1 MIKSMTG
8 FGRSEIERGNRKIT
22 VEIKSVNH
30 RFLENSIKMPKK
42 LNIFEA
48 RIRDTIKKYA
58 SRGKIDVFITYE
70 DNSESNVSLKFNESI
85 AREYMN
91 IFRQMEE
98 RFNIRNDITVGALS
112 RYPEVITMEESQE
125 DEEELWNFINEAIEE
140 ACKGLADTRIIEGE
154 NLKNDLLL
162 KLDHMEEL
170 VSYIETKNPQI
181 IEDYKKKLE
190 AKMEE
195 ILSDADIDKNR
206 IASEVIIYA
215 DKVCVDEET
224 VRLRSHIEHARKCL
238 NEDGGIGRKMDFIAQ
253 EMNRE
258 ANTTLSKANN
268 IEISNAAIDLKTEML
283 ARIGVFLYN
292 NLYTYVVCVP
302 TGIYRLENRDER
314 ERFITCNFRFLR
326 SWKGN
331 CS

>member
-58 SRGKIDVFITYE
+58 SRGMIDVFITYE
-70 DNSESNVSLKFNESI
+70 DNSESYVSLKFNESI

-268 IEISNAAIDLKTEML
+268 IEISNAAIDLKTE
-283 ARIGVFLYN
+283 IEK
-292 NLYTYVVCVP
+292 
-302 TGIYRLENRDER
+302 IR
-314 ERFITCNFRFLR
+314 EQIQNIE
-326 SWKGN
+326 
-331 CS
+331 

>member
-8 FGRSEIERGNRKIT
+8 FGRSEIERGNRKII

-140 ACKGLADTRIIEGE
+140 ACKGLADTRIIEGG
-154 NLKNDLLL
+154 NLKKDLLL

-170 VSYIETKNPQI
+170 VYYIETKNPQI

-195 ILSDADIDKNR
+195 ILSAADIDKNR

-258 ANTTLSKANN
+258 ANN
-268 IEISNAAIDLKTEML
+268 IEISNAAIDLKTE
-283 ARIGVFLYN
+283 IEK
-292 NLYTYVVCVP
+292 
-302 TGIYRLENRDER
+302 IR
-314 ERFITCNFRFLR
+314 EQIQNIE
-326 SWKGN
+326 
-331 CS
+331 